1 MTAQWKKRELN
12 AQSKGKQG
20 RQDMTTLHL
29 HLLAAVRRPARLA
42 TAGMAI
48 AFAAASFSAAQA
60 DGLADA
66 KAAVEKA
73 MEKPQFV
80 APGDPIDM
88 GKLKGKHIWIITS
101 TMAVPFV
108 AMIAQGAKAA
118 AEGVGMQAS
127 LFDGKGAVTEWN
139 RGLAQAVSQHADGVI
154 TVGASPELMK
164 GPMADALKANI
175 PVVDAVTADQ
185 TAPLVPG
192 TFAHVSISFIHS
204 GELQA
209 DYAIAKSGGKA
220 HVLILGDNEFPGEVS
235 RVEGMQ
241 KEFAAKCPDCTV
253 TVQDTQVGNLGVKL
267 GQLVQTLRRRSP
279 DINMVLPTYDA
290 QAIYV
295 VPAIK
300 AANFDHTVEVIGSDA
315 VPSNLDWIRQ
325 GNIQI
330 ADVGEP
336 NVWLGWAAVDEV
348 ARGMLGVTA
357 VDERI
362 PLRLFTADNLK
373 GVSNDENEL
382 FGGDYAAAYTKLWGL
397 K

>member
-1 MTAQWKKRELN
+1 MNAVHQHQFGIRRMTA
-12 AQSKGKQG
+12 
-20 RQDMTTLHL
+20 
-29 HLLAAVRRPARLA
+29 V
-42 TAGMAI
+42 AI
-48 AFAAASFSAAQA
+48 AAAAIVAPLLSLSSAKA

-73 MEKPQFV
+73 MTKPQFV
-80 APGDPIDM
+80 APGAAFDM
-88 GKLKGKHIWIITS
+88 SKLKGKHVWIITS

-108 AMIAQGAKAA
+108 ATIAHGVEAA
-118 AEGVGMQAS
+118 AKVAGIETS
-127 LFDGKGAVTEWN
+127 LFDGKGAVSEWN
-139 RGLAQAVSQHADGVI
+139 RGLAQAVSQHADGII
-154 TVGASPELMK
+154 TIGASPELMK
-164 GPMADALKANI
+164 GPMNDALNAKI
-175 PVVDAVTADQ
+175 PVVDAVTADK

-209 DYAIAKSGGKA
+209 DYAIAKSEGKA

-241 KEFAAKCPDCTV
+241 NEFKAKCPDCVV

-267 GQLVQTLRRRSP
+267 GQMAQTLLRGNP
-279 DINMVLPTYDA
+279 DITMVLPTYDA

-300 AANFDHTVEVIGSDA
+300 SANFSNPITVVGSDA
-315 VPSNLDWIRQ
+315 VSGNLDWIRQ
-325 GNIQI
+325 DNVQI

-336 NVWLGWAAVDEV
+336 DVWLGYAALDEV
-348 ARGMLGVTA
+348 ARGMLGMPA
-357 VDERI
+357 VDEQI
-362 PLRLFTADNLK
+362 PLRLFVKDNLK
-373 GVSNDENEL
+373 DVSNDENEL
-382 FGGDYAAAYTKLWGL
+382 FGGDFAAEYGKLWGL